1 MPWHCPE
8 RRRAAPWVPL
18 GRHRVPAR
26 RQTSCLPTGNMLILR
41 RRTAIFVATLC
52 WVVAYGAPV
61 AAGEPS
67 GPPANL
73 RAEPP
78 AAGAALRA
86 EVDRGQ
92 AVVVWEGGRALGR
105 IDRGAVETSGVLGQ
119 YRITEFREALADVGR
134 RRVLLSVRYGAPG
147 AVNGPVAILQ
157 ADPDGR
163 NLATLFTWEGREARG
178 LALSPDGRLLAFVV
192 PWEISTCERLAWP
205 LLLDLARPRDPEVW
219 LPATL
224 FLRDEEGE
232 LPHFHVVR
240 WREDGTLEIGNRP
253 ITPSPECRA
262 LPPRDLA
269 FDPQTRWFKPPV
281 PSALELRLR
290 AGQALQGF
298 FEAVAKGDVG
308 GAYERL
314 SPAAQRQ
321 MPMETFRERFARR
334 PPAFTNGVRA
344 DDNRVTFRFLTHDQ
358 QAYYFYTLIP
368 IGGTWRIAAIR
379 ERPTSSPWPD

>member
-1 MPWHCPE
+1 MISGAV
-8 RRRAAPWVPL
+8 RRLVGTLPLAALIWGV
-18 GRHRVPAR
+18 GGGMARSATPA
-26 RQTSCLPTGNMLILR
+26 
-41 RRTAIFVATLC
+41 
-52 WVVAYGAPV
+52 
-61 AAGEPS
+61 E
-67 GPPANL
+67 PPAARESL

-78 AAGAALRA
+78 AARESLRA
-86 EVDRGQ
+86 EVDRGRS
-92 AVVVWEGGRALGR
+92 VVVWEGGRVLGR
-105 IDRGAVETSGVLGQ
+105 IDGAAVEASGVLGQ

-147 AVNGPVAILQ
+147 AINGPVAILQ

-163 NLATLFTWEGREARG
+163 NPGILFIGEGREARG
-178 LALSPDGRLLAFVV
+178 LALSPDGRLLAFVA
-192 PWEISTCERLAWP
+192 PWEISPCERLAWP
-205 LLLDLARPRDPEVW
+205 LLLDLTRPRDPEVW

-232 LPHFHVVR
+232 LPYFHVVR

-269 FDPQTRWFKPPV
+269 FDPQTRWFKTPI

-298 FEAVAKGDVG
+298 FEAVARGDVG
-308 GAYERL
+308 DAYERL

-321 MPMETFRERFARR
+321 MSREAFGERFTRR

-358 QAYYFYTLIP
+358 QTYYFYTL
-368 IGGTWRIAAIR
+368 IAAIR
-379 ERPTSSPWPD
+379 ERPTSAPWPD